1 VAGQWAHWPACVP
14 PGIRTTTLVHE
25 NALLAVPDRHPL
37 AQLESVPLDNLRGQV
52 WASCPPGTDPHEALV
67 QLLRS
72 HGSTVVDVRYW
83 VADYATQLQLVAAV
97 LATALIPGMAAVPL
111 GVRLIP
117 CRPTVTRTVAVTTVQ
132 GAEAPPVKAFL
143 AEMMRAA
150 HNAGPWSPARL
161 RSWHGLAGVTGSGLR
176 QVALTC
182 GNADPATVG
191 PANRRV
197 GSRRSTLWPL
207 PPVGETGGKGRE
219 PP

>member
-150 HNAGPWSPARL
+150 HNAPP
-161 RSWHGLAGVTGSGLR
+161 HG
-176 QVALTC
+176 ALHASAPGT
-182 GNADPATVG
+182 A
-191 PANRRV
+191 
-197 GSRRSTLWPL
+197 WP
-207 PPVGETGGKGRE
+207 G
-219 PP
+219 